1 MTKPEN
7 NEAHMRRYGE
17 GSQMIILEG
26 NHNIHKGNHV
36 EIREAIN
43 RFLGN

>member
-1 MTKPEN
+1 
-7 NEAHMRRYGE
+7 
-17 GSQMIILEG
+17 MIILEG

-43 RFLGN
+43 AFLGE